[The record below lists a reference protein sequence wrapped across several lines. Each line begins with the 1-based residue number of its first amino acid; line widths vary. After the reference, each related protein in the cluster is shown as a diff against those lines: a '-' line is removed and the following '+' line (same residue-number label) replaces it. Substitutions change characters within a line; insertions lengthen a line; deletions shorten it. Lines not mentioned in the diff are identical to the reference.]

1 VTVRHG
7 DDRFHDIV
15 GWAVFT
21 LINAEELGI
30 TRANVREQLNSR
42 DPQVRRLLGVEG
54 GLGQTLGISD
64 DFGFRMNEALSN
76 YGEIFERNLGE
87 GSPLGIERGMNRLYT
102 NGGILYAPPN
112 R

>member
-1 VTVRHG
+1 MRHG

-21 LINAEELGI
+21 LINAEELGL
-30 TRANVREQLNSR
+30 TQANVREQLNSR

-54 GLGQTLGISD
+54 GLGETLGIGN
-64 DFGFRMNEALSN
+64 DFGLRMVETLGN
-76 YGEIFERNLGE
+76 YGEIYERNLGVD
-87 GSPLGIERGMNRLYT
+87 SKLGIPRGMNQLWSL
-102 NGGILYAPPN
+102 GGIQYAPPI